1 MNTDTPI
8 LLMSGMGADARVF
21 AKQIEALPQIV
32 VPAWIDPFPKESL
45 AKYAKRLAEAIDPG
59 RPCYIGGASFGGF
72 IALEMIQ
79 HLDVKACFLIGSV
92 RSPKEF
98 PSAFKT
104 LKKMACVADALPFE
118 VATLLSK
125 AALRS
130 SGGSSKSHWSALVK
144 QMSESDAS
152 FLRWACRAVLEWPG
166 AENMGDTPVVQIHG
180 GKDLVLPVKNTQP
193 DCVVSGA
200 GHALSMSHPDA
211 VTAFLKRYIMS
222 EALQTLHGTY
232 QIIRQSRMQE
242 DSR

>member
-1 MNTDTPI
+1 MNADTPI
-8 LLMSGMGADARVF
+8 ILMSGMGADARVF
-21 AKQIEALPQIV
+21 AKQIEALPQIT
-32 VPAWIDPFPKESL
+32 VPVWIDPLPKESL
-45 AKYAKRLAEAIDPG
+45 ASYSKRLAEAIDPG

-104 LKKMACVADALPFE
+104 LKKMSYVADALPFE
-118 VATLLSK
+118 VASLLSK
-125 AALRS
+125 AALLS
-130 SGGSSKSHWSALVK
+130 SGCASESHLTALVK

-166 AENMGDTPVVQIHG
+166 ADNSGSTPVFQIHG

-193 DCVVSGA
+193 DTVVPDA
-200 GHALSMSHPDA
+200 GHALSMSHPDE
-211 VTAFLKRYIMS
+211 VTAFLKSCI
-222 EALQTLHGTY
+222 AL
-232 QIIRQSRMQE
+232 
-242 DSR
+242 D